1 MPSPSPGARG
11 ENGPLPVQDRVF
23 GGGPADR
30 ESPCR
35 LFGRDFER
43 QNAEMDTREYD
54 FMFRHG
60 TIVLRVEEDESG
72 NVSSA
77 VGSVCARRTVR
88 ACAGGGWVISPCFVR
103 QKWDRR

>member
-1 MPSPSPGARG
+1 M
-11 ENGPLPVQDRVF
+11 PVQDRVF

-35 LFGRDFER
+35 LFGQDFER

-72 NVSSA
+72 KVSSA
-77 VGSVCARRTVR
+77 VGAVWVRRT
-88 ACAGGGWVISPCFVR
+88 GLG
-103 QKWDRR
+103 